1 MTGTFEVIQ
10 RSPAGQP
17 RRIRCVAHEG
27 CSWQLSLEGAR
38 RDDDPILLA
47 QFNRHLHESETTE
60 RRDLGRA
67 RRKQR

>member
-1 MTGTFEVIQ
+1 MTGTFEVIL
-10 RSPAGQP
+10 RSAGGQP
-17 RRIRCVAHEG
+17 RRIRCTAHPG
-27 CSWQLSLEGAR
+27 CAWELGLEGAR

-47 QFNRHLHESETTE
+47 QFSRHLHEAETTE